1 MKRTLICA
9 LLCAALA
16 LNLAGCAGQ
25 SAPSASAGA
34 SASASAAQ
42 STPAGESVT
51 FTDDLGREV
60 TLSSP
65 KRVAALIGSF
75 ADVWCLAGGKDTLV
89 AAADDSWTQFD
100 LGLGE
105 EVKNLGAVKT
115 PSQEILLAADPDF
128 VIGSTK
134 TAADV
139 ELMDLMDELG
149 IPAACFDISSY
160 EDYLRMLDICTQLT
174 GDTEAYEQHGTAVQE
189 QIDAARSRADGSNP
203 TVLYVRATGSS
214 CKVKNSENTVL
225 GEMLADLGCVNI
237 ADSETSLL
245 ESLSMET
252 ILACDPEYIFVVL
265 QGSDPTD
272 AEITLQNALLSDP
285 AWNSLTAVK
294 EGRLYYMDQQLY
306 NVKPNAR
313 WGEAYE
319 KLADILYPEE

>member
-16 LNLAGCAGQ
+16 LSLAGCAGP
-25 SAPSASAGA
+25 SAPGASAGA
-34 SASASAAQ
+34 SAPTSAAQ

-100 LGLGE
+100 LDLGE

-160 EDYLRMLDICTQLT
+160 EDYLRMLDLCTQLT
-174 GDTEAYEQHGTAVQE
+174 GDTEAYEEHGTAVQE

-319 KLADILYPEE
+319 KLADILYPEK

>member
-1 MKRTLICA
+1 MRQKLTCA

-16 LNLAGCAGQ
+16 LGLTGCAGQ
-25 SAPSASAGA
+25 SAPGTSAGQSGES
-34 SASASAAQ
+34 SAVQ
-42 STPAGESVT
+42 STSDAETVT

-100 LGLGE
+100 LGLSE

-128 VIGSTK
+128 VIGSAK

-174 GDTEAYEQHGTAVQE
+174 GDAQAYEQNGTAVQE
-189 QIDAARSRADGSNP
+189 QIDAARARADGSAP

-225 GEMLADLGCVNI
+225 GEMLADLGCINI
-237 ADSETSLL
+237 ADSETALL

>member
-1 MKRTLICA
+1 MRQKLTCA

-16 LNLAGCAGQ
+16 LGLTGCAGQ
-25 SAPSASAGA
+25 SAPGTSAGQSGES
-34 SASASAAQ
+34 SAVQ
-42 STPAGESVT
+42 STSDAETVT

-100 LGLGE
+100 LGLSE

-128 VIGSTK
+128 VIGSAK

-174 GDTEAYEQHGTAVQE
+174 GDARAYEQNGTAVQE
-189 QIDAARSRADGSNP
+189 QIDAARARADGSAP

-225 GEMLADLGCVNI
+225 GEMLADLGCINI
-237 ADSETSLL
+237 ADSETALL

>member
-1 MKRTLICA
+1 MRKTLFCSLLCA
-9 LLCAALA
+9 LLLLTACAPAP
-16 LNLAGCAGQ
+16 AGGSASQSASQ
-25 SAPSASAGA
+25 SAPED
-34 SASASAAQ
+34 Q
-42 STPAGESVT
+42 IT
-51 FTDDLGREV
+51 FTDDLGRTV
-60 TLSSP
+60 QLSKP
-65 KRVAALIGSF
+65 RRVAALIGSF
-75 ADVWCLAGGKDTLV
+75 ADIWCLAGGRDTLV

-128 VIGSTK
+128 ILGSTK

-139 ELMDLMDELG
+139 ELMELADQLG
-149 IPAACFDISSY
+149 IPAACFDVSSY

-174 GDTEAYEQHGTAVQE
+174 GDTEAYEAHGTAVRE
-189 QIDAARSRADGSNP
+189 QIDAARSRSDGSAP
-203 TVLYVRATGSS
+203 TVLYVRSTGTS
-214 CKVKNSENTVL
+214 CKVKNSQNTVL

-237 ADSETSLL
+237 ADSETALL

-252 ILACDPEYIFVVL
+252 ILARDPDYIFVVL
-265 QGSDPTD
+265 QGSDQTD
-272 AEITLQNALLSDP
+272 AQTTLQNALLSDP
-285 AWNSLTAVK
+285 AWESLTAVK

-306 NVKPNAR
+306 SVKPNAR

>member
-34 SASASAAQ
+34 SASAAQ
-42 STPAGESVT
+42 STPAGESIT

-174 GDTEAYEQHGTAVQE
+174 GDTEAYEAHGTAVQE